1 MSAARHR
8 VADRLLLVTNLIV
21 ANGAAALCVMMFVK
35 KDVLLGAESAA
46 SPGAAESG
54 RFAIVPLST
63 PLAWL
68 AVFAATGLLVWN
80 FAWLVRRR
88 EQAPPTNWV
97 ISDTP
102 SGPVRIAREAIEN
115 GLQKAGETLPE
126 VTRVRVQV
134 DTRTQKRILVTGQF
148 HCAEGTNNLAASQ
161 RLRGVMADRF
171 AEMVRPVDG
180 ARIEFDLE
188 FQGFAGKLGKKG
200 AEVPPPEP
208 PPFTGPKYPID
219 DDNHGGS

>member
-1 MSAARHR
+1 MNAPRHR
-8 VADRLLLVTNLIV
+8 LADRLLLVTNLVV
-21 ANGAAALCVMMFVK
+21 ANVAAGCYVVLFVQPG
-35 KDVLLGAESAA
+35 VLVGGEAGPFATVLGT
-46 SPGAAESG
+46 G
-54 RFAIVPLST
+54 RVAVLPLTT

-68 AVFAATGLLVWN
+68 LLLLGAGLLVWN

-88 EQAPPTNWV
+88 EAAPPTNWV

-102 SGPVRIAREAIEN
+102 SGPVRIAREALEN
-115 GLQKAGETLPE
+115 GLRQAGEALPE
-126 VTRVRVQV
+126 VTRVRVQI
-134 DTRTQKRILVTGQF
+134 DTRVQKRILVTGQF

-161 RLRGVMADRF
+161 RLCSAMIDRL
-171 AEMVRPVDG
+171 AELVRPIDG

-219 DDNHGGS
+219 DDSGGS